1 MPLLVPLVAAL
12 LIAAGAAMLWVW
24 AGSIAHRAHGG
35 TVALVVVALAAAGVW
50 LLVASDGAD
59 ASVPVAAGWVAL
71 GASATLLVAGWI
83 GIARWAPERRR

>member
-12 LIAAGAAMLWVW
+12 LVAAGAAMLWVW

-59 ASVPVAAGWVAL
+59 ASVPAAAGWVAL

>member
-1 MPLLVPLVAAL
+1 VPLLVPLVAAL

-24 AGSIAHRAHGG
+24 AASIAHRAHGG
-35 TVALVVVALAAAGVW
+35 TVALVVVMIAAAGVW

-59 ASVPVAAGWVAL
+59 ASVPAAAGWIAL
-71 GASATLLVAGWI
+71 GASAALLVTGWI